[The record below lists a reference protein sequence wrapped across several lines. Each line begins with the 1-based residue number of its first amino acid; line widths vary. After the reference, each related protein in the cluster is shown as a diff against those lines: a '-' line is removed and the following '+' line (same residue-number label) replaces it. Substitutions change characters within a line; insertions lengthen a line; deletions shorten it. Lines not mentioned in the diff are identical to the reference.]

1 LNDSTL
7 TSKTLLFIAL
17 TILITG
23 TLSVNQFVFA
33 QSDIFYPR
41 FSSSGNYLAD
51 RSFSNDNGVRMI
63 QMAEYENALLFLN
76 DTLKTDPNH
85 NAAIYNKGLVFLE
98 LDKPDE
104 VLVWFEKN
112 QDVEPKDIST
122 LNDIGRI
129 LLKLEKPEE
138 ALVWFD
144 KALEI
149 DPNTVYILNNKG
161 NAFYGLGQYDEAIS
175 YYDRALEIDPNDELV
190 KNNKELAKNN
200 KELAKNNK
208 EFFKNDKD
216 PVLENEKFDYDTIQ
230 PFVIFATVGITSYFM
245 YYIKK
250 RRQKHIRKAGQIIHE
265 PSFSVL
271 KIRWTGSNITYLVI
285 FDKERILF
293 IRPDKISAGRLDW
306 SLDEILKMDKYNFEI
321 LYDEITTIEL
331 NHSTAGVNGARAGKM
346 IISYK
351 NHQNSFDIL
360 VTESFEYCKKLIMD
374 FLPSKLLVT

>member
-1 LNDSTL
+1 MLNDSAL
-7 TSKTLLFIAL
+7 TSKIILFLAISS
-17 TILITG
+17 ILIIG
-23 TLSVNQFVFA
+23 TLSVDQFVLA

-41 FSSSGNYLAD
+41 FSSSGNYLTD
-51 RSFSNDNGVRMI
+51 SSSSNNNGVSMI
-63 QMAEYENALLFLN
+63 QMADYENAMLFLN
-76 DTLKTDPNH
+76 DALKTDPNH
-85 NAAIYNKGLVFLE
+85 VTAIYNKGLVFLE
-98 LDKPDE
+98 LDKPNE

-112 QDVEPKDIST
+112 QDVEPKDIFA

-190 KNNKELAKNN
+190 KNN